1 MPDLDALLADALAAR
16 ASDLHLEPT
25 AKGCQPRRRVDG
37 LLEDLPPCDAAEG
50 RRLAHQL
57 MARAGL
63 LTYRPDVPQEGT
75 TAWTAPAPGSAPASG
90 SNPTDSSGGG
100 GGGGG
105 GLELRVAVM
114 PTAHGPRVVVRL
126 PAELTRP
133 RGLGELGLPAEAR
146 AGLEAFAAADA
157 GLLVLAGPA
166 GSGKTTTTY
175 ALLEH
180 LVATR
185 PGESVVTLEDPI
197 ERDLPGVTQVEISP
211 FGELTF
217 ELALRSLLRQDPQVL
232 AVGEVRDAA
241 TAGVALRAALSGHR
255 LVCTLHAEDPAG
267 AVARLIDL
275 GADPGQL
282 SGALF
287 GVLALRLVRR
297 GSAAGGYA
305 GRAPAAAFLRR
316 DPAIVDAVL
325 GRGASAGRPARE
337 AVAHAAAEQPGA
349 RTPRDAGRALAA
361 AGVTDEAELLRVFG
375 SR

>member
-25 AKGCQPRRRVDG
+25 AAGCQPRRRVDG

-63 LTYRPDVPQEGT
+63 LTYRPDVPQEGSA
-75 TAWTAPAPGSAPASG
+75 AWTAPDGS
-90 SNPTDSSGGG
+90 TLD
-100 GGGGG
+100 
-105 GLELRVAVM
+105 LRVAVM

-126 PAELTRP
+126 PAELTQP
-133 RGLGELGLPAEAR
+133 RSLDGLGLPAEAL
-146 AGLEAFAAADA
+146 AGLQAFASADA
-157 GLLVLAGPA
+157 GMLVLAGPA

-180 LVATR
+180 LVVSR

-197 ERDLPGVTQVEISP
+197 ERDLPGVTQVEVSP

-217 ELALRSLLRQDPQVL
+217 EVALRSLLRQDPQVL
-232 AVGEVRDAA
+232 VVGEVRDAA
-241 TAGVALRAALSGHR
+241 TAGIAVRAALSGHR

-287 GVLALRLVRR
+287 GVLALRLMRR
-297 GSAAGGYA
+297 GSAGGYA
-305 GRAPAAAFLRR
+305 GRTPAAAFLRHG
-316 DPAIVDAVL
+316 PGVADAVL
-325 GRGASAGRPARE
+325 GRGEHAGRPARE
-337 AVAHAAAEQPGA
+337 AVALAAAGQPGA
-349 RTPRDAGRALAA
+349 RTPRDVGRALVE
-361 AGVTDEAELLRVFG
+361 AGVTDEAEFLRVFG
-375 SR
+375 GDGQHSPARSVSSP